1 MLASYTWS
9 HAIDNVDP
17 DTTSQNPNDANFTG
31 HIENGNA
38 IFDQRHR
45 FVLSGV
51 YELPLAGPDRRI
63 GDTGFGAALQRH
75 DGNDQ

>member
-17 DTTSQNPNDANFTG
+17 DATSQNPNDPNFTG
-31 HIENGNA
+31 NIENGNA
-38 IFDQRHR
+38 IFDQRQR

-51 YELPLAGPDRRI
+51 WIRPVADPHRRRRHAGHRP
-63 GDTGFGAALQRH
+63 AL
-75 DGNDQ
+75 

>member
-17 DTTSQNPNDANFTG
+17 DTTSQNPNDPNFTG
-31 HIENGNA
+31 KMEKGNA

-45 FVLSGV
+45 FVLSG
-51 YELPLAGPDRRI
+51 RI
-63 GDTGFGAALQRH
+63 CAAVE
-75 DGNDQ
+75 DSTSAAS